1 MPFMEGTILESGA
14 GRSIFDRSGK
24 GLAGTAIRRR
34 AAGRTACGIGR
45 QRGREAADLRHPAE
59 RRASAEKT
67 AWRKRP
73 RSCRKGMCRARE
85 KLTKFAGKGK
95 MGGEWGCGRGAGPVP
110 QVFCRAGRAQQRRA
124 DENFFRRRYFGKY
137 SGRKALS
144 TGRFGKDGPSRGES
158 APGDGAC
165 FREEERGTPR
175 AGGSAERCPFRRL
188 CGESA
193 APGQGRKKTSEE
205 RNSPDVLSERTERPS
220 EGHVFLRK
228 SVSLPPFRGGAE
240 KTRRLRISPR
250 ACVPRGCPRRPPRRP
265 RRC

>member
-124 DENFFRRRYFGKY
+124 DEKFFRRRYFGKY

-158 APGDGAC
+158 APGGRGMLPRR
-165 FREEERGTPR
+165 REGNAPSRRERGTLSFPAALRGKRCAR
-175 AGGSAERCPFRRL
+175 AGT
-188 CGESA
+188 
-193 APGQGRKKTSEE
+193 QK
-205 RNSPDVLSERTERPS
+205 NI
-220 EGHVFLRK
+220 
-228 SVSLPPFRGGAE
+228 GGAE
-240 KTRRLRISPR
+240 LPRCFVGADGATVRRSCFSAEKRFPAAFPGRRGKDPAFAHQPQSMRPTR
-250 ACVPRGCPRRPPRRP
+250 VPA
-265 RRC
+265 